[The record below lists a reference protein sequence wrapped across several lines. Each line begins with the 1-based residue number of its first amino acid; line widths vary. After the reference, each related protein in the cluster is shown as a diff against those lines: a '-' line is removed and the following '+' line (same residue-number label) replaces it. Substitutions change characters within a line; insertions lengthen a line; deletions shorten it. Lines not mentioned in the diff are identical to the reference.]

1 MTGPHPGPSSASST
15 GSPSRSS
22 SRSSSEPLHVAVVGS
37 GPAGFY
43 AADALL
49 ASEAPQVR
57 VDMIER
63 LPTPWGLVRSGVAPD
78 HPKIKSVADTFEQI
92 AAHPAF
98 RWYGHVALGTDVTRE
113 ELKEVYDAVVY
124 AIGAQTDRHL
134 GVPGEQLAGCVA
146 ATDVVGWYNGHPHF
160 HDVEVGLHGE
170 RAVVVGNGN
179 VALDVA
185 RMLCTDVAELNRT
198 DIADHALA
206 VLSASAVREVLV
218 VGRRGPAQATFTTL
232 ELRELGALGGVD
244 VSVQPAGVL
253 DIPED
258 GLAPA
263 VRRNLAALRVLAATP
278 PTGTPG
284 ARRLVFRFWRSPI
297 ALEASDA
304 GSVARVVLAVNEPE
318 VAPDGRIVARDT
330 GQREVVDAGLVVRA
344 VGYLGV
350 PVAGL
355 PFDAAAGHIPHE
367 QGRVEGGDREYV
379 VGWIKRGPTGVIGT
393 NKKDAR
399 ESVAR
404 LLADLG
410 AAGPRDPRPDRPVR
424 LEAWLRERQPALVTD
439 EGWHAIDEVERAA
452 GVVQGRPRVKL
463 VHTDDLLAAARRADG
478 SWGS

>member
-1 MTGPHPGPSSASST
+1 MTEALSSPSS
-15 GSPSRSS
+15 R
-22 SRSSSEPLHVAVVGS
+22 PLHVAVVGS

-49 ASEAPQVR
+49 ASEAPPVC

-98 RWYGHVALGTDVTRE
+98 RWYGHVELGTDVTRKQ
-113 ELKEVYDAVVY
+113 LKEAYDAVVY
-124 AIGAQTDRHL
+124 AIGAQTDRRL
-134 GVPGEQLAGCVA
+134 GVPGEHLPGCVA

-160 HDVEVGLHGE
+160 DQVEVGLHGE

-198 DIADHALA
+198 DIADHALD
-206 VLSASAVREVLV
+206 VLSVSAVREVLV
-218 VGRRGPAQATFTTL
+218 LGRRGPAQATFTTL
-232 ELRELGALGGVD
+232 ELRELGALDGVN
-244 VSVQPAGVL
+244 VEVEPAGVL
-253 DIPED
+253 DVPDD
-258 GLAPA
+258 GLTPV

-278 PTGTPG
+278 PPG
-284 ARRLVFRFWRSPI
+284 GRDARRLVFRFWRSPLAI
-297 ALEASDA
+297 EGSST
-304 GSVARVVLAVNEPE
+304 GSVARVVLAVNEPDGT
-318 VAPDGRIVARDT
+318 PDGRVVARDT
-330 GQREVVDAGLVVRA
+330 GDREVVDAGLVVRA

-367 QGRVEGGDREYV
+367 EGRVVGGDREYV

-410 AAGPRDPRPDRPVR
+410 AAGPRDPRPDRPAR
-424 LEAWLRERQPALVTD
+424 LEAWLRECQPALVTD
-439 EGWHAIDEVERAA
+439 VGWHAIDEVERAA
-452 GVVQGRPRVKL
+452 GRAQGRPRVKL
-463 VHTDDLLAAARRADG
+463 VRTEDLLSAARRADV
-478 SWGS
+478 SWGR